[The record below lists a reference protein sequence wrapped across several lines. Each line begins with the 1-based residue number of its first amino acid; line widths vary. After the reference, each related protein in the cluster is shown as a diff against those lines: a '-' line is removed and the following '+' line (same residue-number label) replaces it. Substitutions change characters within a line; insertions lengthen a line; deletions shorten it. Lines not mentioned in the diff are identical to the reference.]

1 MPVKSEKIE
10 NTVGGL
16 RSVKKQIINKTND
29 IAERI
34 QRIVLEKFTDEQ
46 LTEFRDLFNMFD
58 KDNQGIITLQN
69 LVSVMKTIGQTPT
82 ESDTIDLMREIDID
96 NSGTID
102 FYEFVNI
109 ISHKMSPS
117 ETNQEIRYAFQLFD
131 QNQDGVI
138 TFDDLKLTIE
148 KYFKMSINDFQL
160 RQMIEL
166 ADRNG
171 HGHVSFDDF
180 LRAAVCRN
188 DKKRSGINI

>member
-1 MPVKSEKIE
+1 
-10 NTVGGL
+10 
-16 RSVKKQIINKTND
+16 
-29 IAERI
+29 
-34 QRIVLEKFTDEQ
+34 
-46 LTEFRDLFNMFD
+46 
-58 KDNQGIITLQN
+58 
-69 LVSVMKTIGQTPT
+69 
-82 ESDTIDLMREIDID
+82 
-96 NSGTID
+96 
-102 FYEFVNI
+102 
-109 ISHKMSPS
+109 MSPS